1 MNNGYRIR
9 MKSDVIAHKGTKGM
23 KWGYTDGKPN
33 GKRKAAK
40 EDKEGAETTVKE
52 GNKTIIK
59 KGNKTTIIEDYDG
72 WLNETIR
79 TKKEMSVNFDNKK
92 GGDTVRYET
101 IIRRGKISRAVE
113 SGKKKIKNFFKSG
126 KKAVSRFSKRVISNG
141 KKKVAS
147 LLKKLK

>member
-33 GKRKAAK
+33 GKRKAA
-40 EDKEGAETTVKE
+40 ETDSLFDEVTTVKRYAHIHTSD
-52 GNKTIIK
+52 GK
-59 KGNKTTIIEDYDG
+59 KKVIES
-72 WLNETIR
+72 EERIV
-79 TKKEMSVNFDNKK
+79 KK
-92 GGDTVRYET
+92 
-101 IIRRGKISRAVE
+101 GKISRAVD

-126 KKAVSRFSKRVISNG
+126 KKALAKFSKSVVSNG

>member
-33 GKRKAAK
+33 GKRKAA
-40 EDKEGAETTVKE
+40 ETDSWFDEVK
-52 GNKTIIK
+52 NVKRYTH
-59 KGNKTTIIEDYDG
+59 
-72 WLNETIR
+72 IR
-79 TKKEMSVNFDNKK
+79 TSDGKKKVVESEERIVKK
-92 GGDTVRYET
+92 
-101 IIRRGKISRAVE
+101 GKISRAVD

-126 KKAVSRFSKRVISNG
+126 KKAISKFSKGVISNG

>member
-33 GKRKAAK
+33 GKRKAA
-40 EDKEGAETTVKE
+40 ETDSLFDEVTTVKRYAHIHTSD
-52 GNKTIIK
+52 GK
-59 KGNKTTIIEDYDG
+59 KKVIES
-72 WLNETIR
+72 EERIV
-79 TKKEMSVNFDNKK
+79 KK
-92 GGDTVRYET
+92 
-101 IIRRGKISRAVE
+101 GKISRAVD
-113 SGKKKIKNFFKSG
+113 SGNKKIKNFFKSG
-126 KKAVSRFSKRVISNG
+126 KKALAKFSKSVVSNG

>member
-33 GKRKAAK
+33 GKRKAA
-40 EDKEGAETTVKE
+40 ETDSWFDEVK
-52 GNKTIIK
+52 NVKRYTH
-59 KGNKTTIIEDYDG
+59 
-72 WLNETIR
+72 IR
-79 TKKEMSVNFDNKK
+79 TSDGKKKVVESEERIVKK
-92 GGDTVRYET
+92 
-101 IIRRGKISRAVE
+101 GKISRAVD

-126 KKAVSRFSKRVISNG
+126 KKALSKFSKGVVSNG

-147 LLKKLK
+147 LIKKLK

>member
-1 MNNGYRIR
+1 MNNSYRIR

-33 GKRKAAK
+33 GKRTAK
-40 EDKEGAETTVKE
+40 VDEEGAETTVKE

-72 WLNETIR
+72 WLDENIH
-79 TKKEMSVNFDNKK
+79 TKKEMSANFGDKK
-92 GGDTVRYET
+92 GGDTIRYET
-101 IIRRGKISRAVE
+101 IIRRGKITRAVE

-126 KKAVSRFSKRVISNG
+126 KKAISKFSKGVVSKG